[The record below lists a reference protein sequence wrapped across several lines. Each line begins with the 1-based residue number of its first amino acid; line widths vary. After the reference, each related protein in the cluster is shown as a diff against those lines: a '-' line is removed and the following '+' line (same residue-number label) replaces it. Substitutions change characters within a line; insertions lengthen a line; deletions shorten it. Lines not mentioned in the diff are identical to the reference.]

1 MTDELAIIDT
11 IPLDKQTGELAQ
23 KIIDEQDIDKV
34 KDLTAL
40 FNLNQNKK
48 NVVRVMKLNSL
59 LDTISDSIIDRFE
72 KRPGEFSNEDLIKY
86 MQVTENA
93 IDRANKSLA
102 LVDETP
108 AIQLQQNNQTN
119 INVQFNS
126 LDRESRE
133 RVADA
138 VKALLAK
145 ANQEQINFKE
155 DN

>member
-1 MTDELAIIDT
+1 MNELKIIDT
-11 IPLDKQTGELAQ
+11 IPIDKQTEELAQ
-23 KIIDEQDIDKV
+23 KIINEQDIDKV

-108 AIQLQQNNQTN
+108 AIKLQQNNQTN
-119 INVQFNS
+119 INLEFNT

-133 RVADA
+133 RIADA
-138 VKALLAK
+138 VKALLNK
-145 ANQEQINFKE
+145 VDYEQFDLKE
-155 DN
+155 EN

>member
-1 MTDELAIIDT
+1 MKDELAIVDT
-11 IPLDKQTGELAQ
+11 IPLDEQTKELAT
-23 KIIDEQDIDKV
+23 KIINEQDIDKV

-48 NVVRVMKLNSL
+48 NVVRVMKLNAL

-72 KRPGEFSNEDLIKY
+72 KRPGEFSNDDLIKY

-133 RVADA
+133 RVAEA

-145 ANQEQINFKE
+145 ANEE
-155 DN
+155 